1 MSEDVFYLEISLA
14 SHPNCQPLLIN
25 SATVGSLLSAFALKF
40 DLLQVLLVL
49 LLKRGDNGEWGGC
62 LRAAEA
68 DGRIIGTGCAWKL
81 KVTLTVTEQ

>member
-1 MSEDVFYLEISLA
+1 M
-14 SHPNCQPLLIN
+14 
-25 SATVGSLLSAFALKF
+25 
-40 DLLQVLLVL
+40 

-81 KVTLTVTEQ
+81 KVTLTVTEQWVL

>member
-40 DLLQVLLVL
+40 DFYLSSV
-49 LLKRGDNGEWGGC
+49 G
-62 LRAAEA
+62 AAFKE
-68 DGRIIGTGCAWKL
+68 GR
-81 KVTLTVTEQ
+81 